1 MTDQEP
7 THTQNSIFKTDG
19 TSKPCRACTDFK
31 SWMKSG
37 GPTSS
42 KTNILKTQEEKHKE
56 SDTNKDNNINFDSK
70 ADTSSKEKTSETK
83 QENIAS
89 PVLDLA
95 VRDQKTGICPPD
107 SLELGSATWTF
118 LHSVAAYY
126 PENPTDQH
134 KQDAL
139 NLINSLPRLYP
150 CAPCAEDLRVD
161 LPNHPPQVQNSKQ
174 FSEWMC
180 RLHNRVNVK
189 LGKPEFDCTKVFLRW
204 RYGWEDGSCD

>member
-1 MTDQEP
+1 MTDQKHDP
-7 THTQNSIFKTDG
+7 IFKTDG
-19 TSKPCRACTDFK
+19 GSKPCRACTDFK
-31 SWMKSG
+31 SWMHLG
-37 GPTSS
+37 GPTAT
-42 KTNILKTQEEKHKE
+42 KTATNTPEDKANT
-56 SDTNKDNNINFDSK
+56 DTNNK
-70 ADTSSKEKTSETK
+70 ADKKIVAENKADSSSKEEAKDNK
-83 QENIAS
+83 QDNIAS
-89 PVLDLA
+89 PVVDLA
-95 VRDQKTGICPPD
+95 ARDHKAGVCPPD

-150 CAPCAEDLRVD
+150 CAPCAEDLSVD
-161 LPNHPPQVQNSKQ
+161 LPQHPPQVDNSKQ

-189 LGKPEFDCTKVFLRW
+189 LGKPEFDCSKVFLRW